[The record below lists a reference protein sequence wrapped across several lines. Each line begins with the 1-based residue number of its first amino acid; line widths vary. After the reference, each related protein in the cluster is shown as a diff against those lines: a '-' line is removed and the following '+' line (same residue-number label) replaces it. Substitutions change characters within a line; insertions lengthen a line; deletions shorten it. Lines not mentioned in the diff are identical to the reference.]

1 MKTNTKLSSLE
12 IRNLMMEAI
21 MYEDVDIDPEGHNF
35 KKYGYK
41 GTQSDLF
48 RLMEGLAIK
57 NNLIND
63 AIPLTSTAWGYQG
76 YELHYNSTTN
86 FTDDDILKIYEQFH
100 MFINQGLI
108 APGATGNYGPNL
120 PYFHVTDYGLVCCK
134 EKDIL
139 PYDIDEYLS
148 KIMGLPSISEWT
160 EFYIEEALRCFN
172 ANCMEASIIMLGLAN
187 EKIIEE
193 LNGSLLN
200 YLSKHYTDIYSEM
213 EKDVDKAR
221 KASGKYNC
229 YKTYFERIRS
239 RISDDK
245 FKIMLSDMD
254 NIATES
260 FANFTRITRNALSHP
275 SDTKMERIE
284 VLMIF
289 ISFVKYCEIQ
299 HQFKTF
305 YQNN

>member
-1 MKTNTKLSSLE
+1 MKEMIELSSLE
-12 IRNLMMEAI
+12 IRDLMMEAI
-21 MYEDVDIDPEGHNF
+21 MYEDEDIDPEGHTF
-35 KKYGYK
+35 KKYEYR

-48 RLMEGLAIK
+48 RLVEGLAIK

-63 AIPLTSTAWGYQG
+63 TIPLTHTAWGCQG
-76 YELHYNSTTN
+76 NELHYNSTTN
-86 FTDDDILKIYEQFH
+86 FTDENITKIYEQFH
-100 MFINQGLI
+100 VFINQGLL

-120 PYFHVTDYGLVCCK
+120 PYFHVTDFGLACCK

-139 PYDIDEYLS
+139 PYDIDGYLS
-148 KIMGLPSISEWT
+148 KIKRLPSVSEWV
-160 EFYIEEALRCFN
+160 EFYIEEALRCYN

-187 EKIIEE
+187 ERIIEE
-193 LNGSLLN
+193 LNISLLS

-221 KASGKYNC
+221 QASAKYNC
-229 YKTYFERIRS
+229 YKAYFERIKS
-239 RISDDK
+239 RISDGK

-254 NIATES
+254 NLATES

-289 ISFVKYCEIQ
+289 ISFAKYCEIQ
-299 HQFKTF
+299 CGFKE
-305 YQNN
+305 YYENN